1 VALSVGDTIPDVKLA
16 TITADGLMPLQ
27 SREALGT
34 GKVVLFAVPGAFTPT
49 CSDHHLP
56 GFVMQA
62 DEILAKGVDRIA
74 CVAVNDPFVMSAWGA
89 AQGTGDKILMLADG
103 NGDFAAETGLTL
115 DLTGLGLGMRSQ
127 RYAAI
132 LQDGVVEQLWVET
145 NPGGV
150 DVSGSDKVLKAL

>member
-1 VALSVGDTIPDVKLA
+1 MALSVGDTIPNVKL
-16 TITADGLMPLQ
+16 TTLTAEGLKPVE
-27 SREALGT
+27 SGDVLGK

-74 CVAVNDPFVMSAWGA
+74 CIAVNDPFVMGAWGN

-103 NGDFAAETGLTL
+103 NGDFAAQTGLEL
-115 DLTGLGLGMRSQ
+115 DLSGIGLGKRSQ

-132 LQDGVVEQLWVET
+132 LENGVVQEIFVET

-150 DVSGSDKVLKAL
+150 DVSSSDAVLKAL